1 MKSLALSVDHPDYL
15 MLFKMHV
22 SRNAAA
28 RGRAVCEGVGL
39 DAPAIDKCF
48 SNNPH
53 DVEEA
58 VQEGLIKWSGGNSTQ
73 PPTWRVLLDAMEYA
87 KIPQPYID
95 DLEEILGMLFAIV
108 CSVCLHMWMCVVH
121 VFVCVRVC
129 ANMYGYTLHMCCLTV
144 MYVFTCVY
152 MLCKMTNGRESPS
165 SVDACTNTPVRL

>member
-58 VQEGLIKWSGGNSTQ
+58 VQEGLIKWSGGEGTQ
-73 PPTWRVLLDAMEYA
+73 PPTWIVLLDAMEYA

-108 CSVCLHMWMCVVH
+108 CSMCLHMWMCVVH
-121 VFVCVRVC
+121 VFVCACMCKHVWVHASHVLSDCYVC
-129 ANMYGYTLHMCCLTV
+129 IYMCV
-144 MYVFTCVY
+144 HAV
-152 MLCKMTNGRESPS
+152 
-165 SVDACTNTPVRL
+165 